1 MGFKAIIVDNSKLT
15 CRTLQDIISR
25 DAHFEQTFTANDPYE
40 AKSVIME
47 NEPDLVILD
56 IGMPRMDGLQF
67 LKIIMERKLIPVV
80 IHSGMAG
87 EGSENA
93 PAALELGAVEVI
105 EKIDSKG
112 RAACTLPDFCNR
124 LASAAQARV
133 KRRTGEIP
141 PKFKPQ
147 HDTLGIFSDVAVL
160 VGPPRADRRLW
171 RVS

>member
-1 MGFKAIIVDNSKLT
+1 M
-15 CRTLQDIISR
+15 R
-25 DAHFEQTFTANDPYE
+25 
-40 AKSVIME
+40 
-47 NEPDLVILD
+47 
-56 IGMPRMDGLQF
+56 LQF

-80 IHSGMAG
+80 IHSGMA
-87 EGSENA
+87 
-93 PAALELGAVEVI
+93 VEVI

-112 RAACTLPDFCNR
+112 RSACTLPDFCNR